1 MDDDQKA
8 GHVFA
13 LRTDRRERK
22 ERTQKMKKTI
32 YKCVL
37 PLLICILLTGC
48 WDRTEI
54 NDIAFVVSS
63 AIDKKKI
70 SIEWPC
76 RFPWSVN

>member
-1 MDDDQKA
+1 
-8 GHVFA
+8 
-13 LRTDRRERK
+13 
-22 ERTQKMKKTI
+22 MKKTI

-63 AIDKKKI
+63 AIDKKKDQYRVAMQI
-70 SIEWPC
+70 PLVGQLGGQTGGRRRNC
-76 RFPWSVN
+76 RFKNMVC